1 MESVKLTS
9 RWPGVSFFMSEI
21 PDIATKQE
29 FAALVGVTP
38 SCVSQWI
45 ARGKISGDALVGRR
59 GCRSSI
65 RVEVAR

>member
-1 MESVKLTS
+1 
-9 RWPGVSFFMSEI
+9 MSEI